1 MRCAIWRSGF
11 MADTRKILVN
21 LPSNLLEEVDD
32 LVKEEQ
38 QNRSEFIREAMK
50 LYLRERKKIRIREM
64 MKKGYMEMGLIN
76 LEISEVGVEE
86 DRLILE
92 KYEKILAE
100 SE

>member
-1 MRCAIWRSGF
+1 
-11 MADTRKILVN
+11 MADTRKILIN
-21 LPSNLLEEVDD
+21 LPNNLLKEVDD

-50 LYLRERKKIRIREM
+50 LYLRERKKIRIRES
-64 MKKGYMEMGLIN
+64 MKKGYMEMGMIN
-76 LEISEVGVEE
+76 LEISELGVEE
-86 DRLILE
+86 DQLILE

>member
-1 MRCAIWRSGF
+1 
-11 MADTRKILVN
+11 MADTRKILIN

-64 MKKGYMEMGLIN
+64 MKKGYMEMGMIN

>member
-1 MRCAIWRSGF
+1 
-11 MADTRKILVN
+11 MADSRKILVN
-21 LPSNLLEEVDD
+21 LPNNLLEEVDD
-32 LVKEEQ
+32 LVKEEK

-64 MKKGYMEMGLIN
+64 MRKGYMEMGMIN
-76 LEISEVGVEE
+76 LEISEEGFNE
-86 DRLILE
+86 DKLFLE

>member
-1 MRCAIWRSGF
+1 
-11 MADTRKILVN
+11 
-21 LPSNLLEEVDD
+21 
-32 LVKEEQ
+32 

-64 MKKGYMEMGLIN
+64 MKKGYMEMGMIN

>member
-1 MRCAIWRSGF
+1 

>member
-1 MRCAIWRSGF
+1 
-11 MADTRKILVN
+11 MADSKKILVN
-21 LPSNLLEEVDD
+21 LPINLLEEVDD
-32 LVKEEQ
+32 LVKEEK

-64 MKKGYMEMGLIN
+64 MKKGYMEMGMVN
-76 LEISEVGVEE
+76 LKMSEEGLES
-86 DRLILE
+86 DSIFLE

>member
-1 MRCAIWRSGF
+1 
-11 MADTRKILVN
+11 MADSKKILVN
-21 LPSNLLEEVDD
+21 LPINLLEEVDD
-32 LVKEEQ
+32 LVKEEK

-64 MKKGYMEMGLIN
+64 MKKGYMEMGMVN
-76 LEISEVGVEE
+76 LEMSEEGLES
-86 DRLILE
+86 DSIFLE

>member
-1 MRCAIWRSGF
+1 
-11 MADTRKILVN
+11 MADIKKILIN
-21 LPSNLLEEVDD
+21 LPSNLLEEVDVIIRED
-32 LVKEEQ
+32 K

-50 LYLRERKKIRIREM
+50 LYLKEKKRIRIRDM
-64 MKKGYMEMGLIN
+64 MVRGYMEMGKIN
-76 LEISEVGVEE
+76 LEISEIGIDY

>member
-1 MRCAIWRSGF
+1 
-11 MADTRKILVN
+11 MADSRKILIN
-21 LPSNLLEEVDD
+21 LPINLLEEVDD
-32 LVKEEQ
+32 LVKEEK

-64 MKKGYMEMGLIN
+64 MKKGYMEMGMVN
-76 LEISEVGVEE
+76 LEMCEE
-86 DRLILE
+86 GLEDDRMFLE